1 MSVADRLGTGS
12 SFSEAR
18 RTRSARGRAKAVTQG
33 DVPAYELVRLR
44 LDEVSPTPLNPRRNF
59 GSDEDKTRFGE
70 ELRTVQLAACVAVS
84 RSAYL
89 ALWPTHE
96 DRIGSAAHVLVNGE
110 RRFRSA
116 VHVGLDSLD
125 FVVRDDLASSRE
137 GFINHLLQE
146 NLERE
151 DFDVIERARGVQ
163 ALVTVCAEKAERGAK
178 ARAAER
184 LGKDRSWVTNQLTLL
199 DLPMEI
205 QAMLSSGELPERDG
219 RFLARHC
226 RENPGMEAA
235 ALLDY
240 LKEMKAVA
248 ARKRAEE
255 LEILQAARAASG
267 SPAEASSLSA
277 DSKAVP
283 SEATLEVVKPL
294 QSQSSLSADNESDS
308 SEDSSEVSSEATSE
322 GTLLSADSKAVP
334 SEATLEVVKPLQS
347 QSSLSADNESDSS
360 EDSSE
365 VSSDATSEDTLLSAD
380 NTIGQTASASAS
392 KAVLGQQGTGKAEPG
407 SIVLGE
413 PRQIAEELVR
423 RLTSERLIELT
434 ELLKEHVG
442 AGATA

>member
-89 ALWPTHE
+89 ALWPSHE
-96 DRIGSAAHVLVNGE
+96 DRIGAAAHVLVNGE

-116 VHVGLDSLD
+116 VHVGLDALD

-137 GFINHLLQE
+137 AFINHLLQE

-226 RENPGMEAA
+226 KENPGLDAA

-255 LEILQAARAASG
+255 LEILQAARSTD
-267 SPAEASSLSA
+267 SSTAHAGLLSA
-277 DSKAVP
+277 DNKPTPPKVTPGTAEP
-283 SEATLEVVKPL
+283 LESL
-294 QSQSSLSADNESDS
+294 SSLSADNESNS
-308 SEDSSEVSSEATSE
+308 SENSSGATSRE
-322 GTLLSADSKAVP
+322 G
-334 SEATLEVVKPLQS
+334 
-347 QSSLSADNESDSS
+347 
-360 EDSSE
+360 
-365 VSSDATSEDTLLSAD
+365 LLSAD
-380 NTIGQTASASAS
+380 NKPTLPEATSETTGPVKSPSLLSADNKKGHTASPSGS
-392 KAVLGQQGTGKAEPG
+392 HTVPGQEGTRKAEAA
-407 SIVLGE
+407 SISLGE
-413 PRQIAEELVR
+413 PRQIAEELAR
-423 RLTSERLIELT
+423 RLTPEQLTELT
-434 ELLKEHVG
+434 ELLMERVG
-442 AGATA
+442 ADAPA